1 MIFNKQ
7 FLSLEMSLYVKQRF
21 ERNENEKGELIVLLL
36 YTYILIIYT
45 IYTTSLTYISIYLM
59 LCQF

>member
-21 ERNENEKGELIVLLL
+21 ERNVNEKGELIVLLL
-36 YTYILIIYT
+36 YAYIPIIYT
-45 IYTTSLTYISIYLM
+45 ISTTSLTYISIYLM

>member
-36 YTYILIIYT
+36 NTYILIIYT